1 MVLSTKERTDGELDG
16 IRKSFSSLM
25 VATEIRGRHATG
37 AFVLNRNGACKYYKA
52 PKSASTM
59 MRDGQWWGLMDYI
72 TNDTV
77 AVIGHVRYAT
87 HGSPDVNSNNHPI
100 IQSDIVGVH
109 NGVISNDCELCEQ
122 YPYDEDVDSA
132 AIFSMLATKS
142 AKKRLNT
149 DMIGKAL
156 PELEGSFAIMVA
168 DGRRRDSIFVA
179 RDAINPLVYHK
190 DLNAGII
197 WLSSTGEIL
206 RKGLRIT
213 DLAVMFPAYSV
224 ARISPAHAKNDK
236 PLKVS
241 IWHKPVRIL
250 SMDEDDDENI
260 AWLEGELMAT
270 AKEWWEFEDVQQ

>member
-1 MVLSTKERTDGELDG
+1 
-16 IRKSFSSLM
+16 
-25 VATEIRGRHATG
+25 
-37 AFVLNRNGACKYYKA
+37 
-52 PKSASTM
+52 
-59 MRDGQWWGLMDYI
+59 
-72 TNDTV
+72 
-77 AVIGHVRYAT
+77 
-87 HGSPDVNSNNHPI
+87 
-100 IQSDIVGVH
+100 
-109 NGVISNDCELCEQ
+109 
-122 YPYDEDVDSA
+122 
-132 AIFSMLATKS
+132 MLATKS

-190 DLNAGII
+190 DVNAGII

-241 IWHKPVRIL
+241 IWSKPVRIF
-250 SMDEDDDENI
+250 SMDEDEDE
-260 AWLEGELMAT
+260 LLAT